1 MVTIGSQEDENSPL
15 HQNTSPDDCSEDL
28 PEMPSTDTPHVR
40 QNETLEDFVPKHSA
54 QYFGIG
60 VAGYRS
66 VSRHTVVGHV
76 CFQRHSAELDL
87 MSQSPAITG

>member
-40 QNETLEDFVPKHSA
+40 QNETLEDFVP
-54 QYFGIG
+54 
-60 VAGYRS
+60 
-66 VSRHTVVGHV
+66 
-76 CFQRHSAELDL
+76 
-87 MSQSPAITG
+87 